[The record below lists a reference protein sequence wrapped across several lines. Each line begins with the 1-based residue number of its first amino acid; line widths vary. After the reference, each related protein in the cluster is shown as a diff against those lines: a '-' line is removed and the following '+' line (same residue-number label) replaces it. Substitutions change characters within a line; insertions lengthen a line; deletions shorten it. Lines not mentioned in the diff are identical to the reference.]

1 MNVKCEKCSKDA
13 VIYLA
18 YGKHNFCKDH
28 FNEFFEKRFKKTIRQ
43 YKLFS
48 KEDYL
53 GIATSGGKDSMV
65 LLYLINKIFTE
76 KRINFCAIFVDEGTD
91 NYSNNTFKI
100 VKDFCKKNKIK
111 LKTSSHKKEFNITTQ
126 EIGEK
131 YDRKE
136 GTVCTYCGVLRRNTL
151 NRISNKEKVTKL
163 VTGHNLDDECQT
175 VLMNLL
181 DNDMIRFFRTGP
193 VTGIIDLED
202 TKPRIKPFY
211 LTPEREIAAY
221 ALYNNIFFYDCNCP
235 FYRTAKR
242 NHFRNFLNE
251 IEVLHPGAKFSLIK
265 SFLNIK
271 SIKDIKREVLE
282 KKENIKTCKICKSQS
297 SQEICKACQLLL
309 KIKKI

>member
-13 VIYLA
+13 IIYLA
-18 YGKHNFCKDH
+18 YGKHNLCKDH
-28 FNEFFEKRFKKTIRQ
+28 FNEFFENRFKKTIRQ
-43 YKLFS
+43 FKLFS

-65 LLYLINKIFTE
+65 LLYLINKIFKI

-91 NYSNNTFKI
+91 NYSNKTFEVVDK
-100 VKDFCKKNKIK
+100 FCKENNIK
-111 LKTSSHKKEFNITTQ
+111 LTTSSHKKEFNITTQ

-136 GTVCTYCGVLRRNTL
+136 GTVCTYCGVLRRKTL
-151 NRISNKEKVTKL
+151 NKLSNKEKITKL

-181 DNDMIRFFRTGP
+181 DNDTIRFFRTGP
-193 VTGIIDLED
+193 LTGIIDLED

-211 LTPEREIAAY
+211 LTPEKEIAAY
-221 ALYNNIFFYDCNCP
+221 ALYNNIPFHDCNCP

-251 IEVLHPGAKFSLIK
+251 TEVLHPGSKFSLIK
-265 SFLNIK
+265 SFLK
-271 SIKDIKREVLE
+271 IKDVKD
-282 KKENIKTCKICKSQS
+282 KTNITSKNTIRKCKICNEDT
-297 SQEICKACQLLL
+297 SQEICKACKLLL
-309 KIKKI
+309 EIKKI